1 MAIHILLGSARR
13 DGDLA
18 RMSGRALDSAFLIKF
33 PGDVDV
39 SCPLT
44 HI

>member
-1 MAIHILLGSARR
+1 MTIHILLGSTRR
-13 DGDLA
+13 DGELA
-18 RMSGRALDSAFLIKF
+18 RMSGRDLDSAFLIKF
-33 PGDVDV
+33 PGDVDA